1 LAKKELNAKY
11 EIKQVN
17 KSMVKALQGQ
27 VELRKEKLESV
38 KVGFDNLNIKTIR
51 VEENVA
57 TKIVDKL
64 RLKKYNK
71 SLLDNSLKAIYTLK

>member
-1 LAKKELNAKY
+1 
-11 EIKQVN
+11 
-17 KSMVKALQGQ
+17 MVKALQGQ